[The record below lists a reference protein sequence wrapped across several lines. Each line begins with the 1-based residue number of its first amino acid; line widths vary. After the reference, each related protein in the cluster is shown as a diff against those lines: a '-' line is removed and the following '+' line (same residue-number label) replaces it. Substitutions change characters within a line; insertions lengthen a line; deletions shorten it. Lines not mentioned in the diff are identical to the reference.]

1 MVVLKE
7 TEKVLQTAVLSEEE
21 DEDHFVLFF

>member
-7 TEKVLQTAVLSEEE
+7 TEKV
-21 DEDHFVLFF
+21 DEMVDCLGFELVA